1 MVIELQLFNQD
12 SEEQIEF
19 MKESIDE
26 LKPHH
31 NNREHIDKLFRAIHT
46 IKGGASLFE
55 FDEIIHFAHLV
66 EDFVESLR
74 DNEIEMNQKAISLL
88 RECREHF
95 IRLIDDNTENSKSES
110 TQILTDKI
118 INKLYF
124 VKETSS
130 SELLQSIE
138 KNVQTMADKLSK
150 KINFKIS
157 IKNQNFNQEIIKQ
170 IYNPLTHMIRNS
182 IDHGVEEIGEIKL
195 ILDSDEKNHIL
206 ILKDSGKG
214 IDKEKVIKKAI
225 EHGFIKKDQKLDDK
239 EIFNLIF
246 KAGVSTKE
254 EISTISG
261 RGVGMDIVQEK
272 IKEYNA
278 TIEIESQKDIGTTFI
293 IKFPKYLP
301 LKTIEKS
308 LLNPNIKFRA
318 FEKY

>member
-19 MKESIDE
+19 MKESISE
-26 LKPHH
+26 LKPY
-31 NNREHIDKLFRAIHT
+31 NDNREHIDKLFRAIHT

-74 DNEIEMNQKAISLL
+74 DKEVEINQQTISLL
-88 RECREHF
+88 QECREHF
-95 IRLIDDNTENSKSES
+95 IRLIDDNTENSHSES
-110 TQILTDKI
+110 TQILTDKL

-124 VKETSS
+124 AKETNK

-138 KNVQTMADKLSK
+138 KNVQVMADKLFK

-157 IKNQNFNQEIIKQ
+157 IKNQDFNQEIIKQ
-170 IYNPLTHMIRNS
+170 IYNPLIHMIRNA
-182 IDHGVEEIGEIKL
+182 IDHGIEEQGEIRL
-195 ILDSDEKNHIL
+195 TLGSDEKNYIL

-214 IDKEKVIKKAI
+214 IDKERVIKKAI
-225 EHGFIKKDQKLDDK
+225 ESGFIKKDQKLEEK

-246 KAGVSTKE
+246 KAGISTKE

-261 RGVGMDIVQEK
+261 RGVGMDIVKEK

-278 TIEIESQKDIGTTFI
+278 TIEVESQKDIGTTFI

-301 LKTIEKS
+301 LKTIKKNI
-308 LLNPNIKFRA
+308 LNSHIQFRV